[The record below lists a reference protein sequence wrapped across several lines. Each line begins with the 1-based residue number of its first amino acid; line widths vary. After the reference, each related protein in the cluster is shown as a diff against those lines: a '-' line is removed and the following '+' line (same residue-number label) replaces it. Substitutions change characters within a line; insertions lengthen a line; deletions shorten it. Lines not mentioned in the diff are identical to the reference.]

1 MVPQEHLFA
10 KDSDGNIININ
21 DVTEKDRAK
30 HFFCIGC
37 DNEMR
42 PVIKGKKQH
51 HFRHKANV
59 ICNHETYLHRLGKG
73 FIKWMFNNHDSFP
86 ISYYV
91 NYFCDKTTNCKFADF
106 INSCNRREPYSVD
119 LKKYY
124 DTCEEEVSYR
134 GFRADLMLSSSEHPD
149 RRPIFI
155 EISVSHDCEPE
166 KINSGIPI
174 IEIKLQSEYDVFRS
188 FRSFRSLNEENL
200 FIDTTQEIDTKHPYK
215 ADLLPSLRFYNFKR
229 RIQSSHNLDR
239 FWIPETPNHILYGW
253 VEQKYIDCIKYNN
266 NHRKDSIY
274 ELTVLSN
281 IQNNGKEVNLYELG
295 MVKAAD
301 RGLNIRHCLMCYN
314 QHKCSIRPLFRELT
328 YLQFIDIANK
338 CRFFCLDR
346 YYYMNRVLH
355 KYKSLPIYEWLQTD
369 S

>member
-51 HFRHKANV
+51 HFRHKAIV

-149 RRPIFI
+149 HRPIFI

-166 KINSGIPI
+166 KINSGIRI
-174 IEIKLQSEYDVFRS
+174 IEIKLQSEYDV
-188 FRSFRSLNEENL
+188 FRSLNEENL

-239 FWIPETPNHILYGW
+239 FWISKGDNNILYGNITRQITDCQNIDNTYNFIYDLLLPANTIPNDCELLDLGTYLAHKKGIQIKQCRFCELYNYCTFKIKDKSYPIW
-253 VEQKYIDCIKYNN
+253 KLPIQKLFEQAPSCRNFLPYKKYSFYLFKKYN
-266 NHRKDSIY
+266 KLPY
-274 ELTVLSN
+274 LEM
-281 IQNNGKEVNLYELG
+281 KEE
-295 MVKAAD
+295 
-301 RGLNIRHCLMCYN
+301 
-314 QHKCSIRPLFRELT
+314 E
-328 YLQFIDIANK
+328 
-338 CRFFCLDR
+338 
-346 YYYMNRVLH
+346 
-355 KYKSLPIYEWLQTD
+355 
-369 S
+369 